1 MPRNIS
7 KRCFQKG
14 NSRVYLDDNGYYFT
28 MIEFQTHSLKK
39 GTFLNIGLSFLF
51 NKDDYLSFSYSYKNK
66 TRIGKKFIE
75 YKDDE
80 QFEKDVRKYVEMAKD
95 YILKYRMFVDINYA
109 KKCIVKELKL
119 NHDIWD
125 PYIKSMFY
133 FLTDDQENGKKYHKR
148 FLDEAFFKSIIDE
161 YNYPKDVTKINKDYI
176 INMISERRKFW
187 HSQSSMGKMKI
198 FENYER

>member
-1 MPRNIS
+1 
-7 KRCFQKG
+7 
-14 NSRVYLDDNGYYFT
+14 
-28 MIEFQTHSLKK
+28 
-39 GTFLNIGLSFLF
+39 
-51 NKDDYLSFSYSYKNK
+51 
-66 TRIGKKFIE
+66 
-75 YKDDE
+75 
-80 QFEKDVRKYVEMAKD
+80 MAKD

-133 FLTDDQENGKKYHKR
+133 FLTDDQENGKKYYKR

>member
-1 MPRNIS
+1 M
-7 KRCFQKG
+7 
-14 NSRVYLDDNGYYFT
+14 
-28 MIEFQTHSLKK
+28 
-39 GTFLNIGLSFLF
+39 SFLF

-133 FLTDDQENGKKYHKR
+133 FLTDDQENGKKYYKR